1 MHLLRNSVSAASKL
15 ERQQQMGKRFLLTLL
30 VGFFMLGCFCPG
42 QLELIGLGSFSHPL
56 SLVGYVC
63 GIVFILFNVRSFKL
77 DSPVVATLIFISLGL
92 VLTALKGDF
101 TNLYLQTL
109 LAMALLCLGTQVGLK
124 EDGELYITVS
134 FYVIEFLVVVN
145 ALFILMSLRTHPT
158 GYFQSDS
165 PDAMAGV
172 WLLGHKNQLRNWI
185 IPCISLSHLLDAVRG
200 KGTTAR
206 TLFVTVV
213 GILSAYYSDSATT
226 FAVLLVFSAALL
238 FSMMSTRG
246 KSTLLD
252 PVVGGVITAVT
263 FFVCVFLRKV
273 PFLGSVIEYGLGR
286 DASFTGRTSI
296 WDDAISWISEEPV
309 GTGYFTASHSRLMNN
324 AGWIVNHAHDAY
336 LDTLLKYGLVGLI
349 IFIVLVV
356 FAIKSLLSVNDW
368 RVRLPL
374 SACLISFLICGIF
387 GELFNSGY
395 FLVLY
400 LCCYCD
406 MIETRD
412 NV

>member
-1 MHLLRNSVSAASKL
+1 MHLYRNYASAASDL
-15 ERQQQMGKRFLLTLL
+15 GRRQQLGKKLLSTML
-30 VGFFMLGCFCPG
+30 VGFFMLGCFCPS
-42 QLELIGLGSFSHPL
+42 QLGLIGLGSLSRPL
-56 SLVGYVC
+56 GFAGYIC

-77 DSPVVATLIFISLGL
+77 DSPVVATLLFISLGL
-92 VLTALKGDF
+92 VLTAMKGDF

-109 LAMALLCLGTQVGLK
+109 LEMALLCLATQVGLK
-124 EDGELYITVS
+124 DDDELYITVA
-134 FYVIEFLVVVN
+134 FYVLGFLVVVN
-145 ALFILMSLRTHPT
+145 ALFILLSLQTHPS
-158 GYFQSDS
+158 GYFQSND

-185 IPCISLSHLLDAVRG
+185 IPCISLSHLLDGVRG
-200 KGTTAR
+200 KDTTVR
-206 TLFVTVV
+206 TLFVTLV

-226 FAVLLVFSAALL
+226 FAVLLVFSAVLL
-238 FSMMSTRG
+238 LSLMSNRG

-252 PVVGGVITAVT
+252 PVVGSVFTAVA
-263 FFVCVFLRKV
+263 FFACVFLRNV
-273 PFLGSVIEYGLGR
+273 PFLGSVIENALGR

-296 WDDAISWISEEPV
+296 WDDAISWISEEPL

-336 LDTLLKYGLVGLI
+336 LDTMLKYGLLGSI

-356 FAIKSLLSVNDW
+356 LAIKSLLSANDW
-368 RVRLPL
+368 RVRLSL
-374 SACLISFLICGIF
+374 SACLISFLFCGIF

-400 LCCYCD
+400 LCCYCG
-406 MIETRD
+406 MIETRA
-412 NV
+412 NE